1 MQTGAALPVGCWLP
15 LAPAAAH
22 TLAFLPWQ
30 GFARSAAA
38 QLVKHWSV
46 NDAAAFVHSHL
57 EQDTTHLGRRSVH
70 AAAWPY
76 LFGSYTA
83 ITSGPWPGER
93 LWSELSGSY
102 DSLAGLFKFLSE
114 NHGVAEDVFFA
125 MKRAAEEHNARTG
138 SLGTAE
144 AAGCA
149 LVHEMHDERI
159 LLGTGSAAASKGVP
173 PNLTFVGTPTAEMR
187 AEVSRCPTWNQP
199 LVPYTIG
206 GGRLQDRAAPGAYDT
221 SVGEA
226 DDDDDGPFS
235 RVAYLLPR
243 LSAASWPLARHTC
256 TAGYCMYENLCF
268 HQTSAGGPLTAQYFV
283 PADSPSAAEGK
294 PLYLDYRSWPTPFA
308 GLAIHLKVRRS
319 GRDGRRRGGGGM
331 PRLVSSFPVS
341 SRLVSSFPVSS
352 RLVAGKRRARQV
364 APLEVDRRMAHMPG
378 KHILLD
384 TDTHYGIFFEALCK
398 VFPRSCSNPV
408 CA

>member
-1 MQTGAALPVGCWLP
+1 MSVSGHAVQSQARPTRGSPSHVCTDCTETGAHCLRHLRRDWQGFVEVRLNGEPLLYLCPHASLVPCTPIPRAHAYLNDTARSVFTLTLTQERAAHSDRHAHSCAPVSASLSIGAPWMQTGPALPVGCWLP

-187 AEVSRCPTWNQP
+187 AEVSRCPT
-199 LVPYTIG
+199 
-206 GGRLQDRAAPGAYDT
+206 
-221 SVGEA
+221 
-226 DDDDDGPFS
+226 
-235 RVAYLLPR
+235 
-243 LSAASWPLARHTC
+243 
-256 TAGYCMYENLCF
+256 
-268 HQTSAGGPLTAQYFV
+268 
-283 PADSPSAAEGK
+283 
-294 PLYLDYRSWPTPFA
+294 
-308 GLAIHLKVRRS
+308 
-319 GRDGRRRGGGGM
+319 
-331 PRLVSSFPVS
+331 
-341 SRLVSSFPVSS
+341 
-352 RLVAGKRRARQV
+352 
-364 APLEVDRRMAHMPG
+364 
-378 KHILLD
+378 
-384 TDTHYGIFFEALCK
+384 
-398 VFPRSCSNPV
+398 
-408 CA
+408 